1 MVNQKMGLEES
12 IDRQE
17 IQQIDSKNKLVT
29 YLQVHIW
36 WRYSQDNQG
45 VIASLPWSRC

>member
-1 MVNQKMGLEES
+1 MGLEES

-17 IQQIDSKNKLVT
+17 IQQTDPKIILVT

-36 WRYSQDNQG
+36 WRCSQDNQG
-45 VIASLPWSRC
+45 VIANLAWTRC